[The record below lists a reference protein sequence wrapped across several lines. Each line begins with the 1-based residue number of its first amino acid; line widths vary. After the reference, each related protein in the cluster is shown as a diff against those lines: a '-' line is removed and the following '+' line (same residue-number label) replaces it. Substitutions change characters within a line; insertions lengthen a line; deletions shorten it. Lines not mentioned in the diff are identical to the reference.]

1 MGFTREFNMDK
12 ITLIMLYIIV
22 TAACNVLIVR
32 NFERQ
37 KVDIWDSP
45 LFILIVLAVY
55 VLVIPGLIWATYI
68 ILNGTIDIVGKRVS
82 AKKGD

>member
-1 MGFTREFNMDK
+1 
-12 ITLIMLYIIV
+12 MLYIIV

>member
-1 MGFTREFNMDK
+1 MDK